1 MTTATRQS
9 KRNGN
14 GLQPK
19 SVKDLR
25 SVNSSWGDPT
35 ALNQWA
41 TAPQKEIGQD
51 VEVSI
56 IQSVEQTERIVGHV
70 SDAMFPSKG
79 EPMPKPMPRVMIG
92 KLGPN
97 DKSDGHYHIKVWH
110 NGPVELNELS
120 VAPERFGKGVAYLV
134 ETVAKL
140 YVGHELALR
149 GVVATGENGKRREPW
164 ATLIALDGYF
174 HAFKDKRHG
183 YDATPTD
190 KGKALI
196 ESIVA
201 KIDAKPFDTI
211 RDQEQAKEKK
221 PSKMVK
227 WECSPTCELSQPGE
241 KSQHYTIRAAFLD
254 ATCNQCGEKFTK
266 SETKTTE

>member
-19 SVKDLR
+19 SVKDLK

-35 ALNQWA
+35 ALHQWA
-41 TAPQKEIGQD
+41 TAPHTEIGQD

-56 IQSVEQTERIVGHV
+56 IQSVEQTERIVDHV
-70 SDAMFPSKG
+70 SDAMHIAGDK
-79 EPMPKPMPRVMIG
+79 PRVLIQ

-97 DKSDGHYHIKVWH
+97 DKSDGHYKIKVWH
-110 NGPVELNELS
+110 NGDVALNELS
-120 VAPERFGKGVAYLV
+120 IAPERFGNGIASIVL
-134 ETVAKL
+134 TVAKL
-140 YVGHELALR
+140 LVEHALALR

-164 ATLIALDGYF
+164 AILIALDGYF

-254 ATCNQCGEKFTK
+254 ATCNQCG
-266 SETKTTE
+266 